1 VTLEPARTGAPEI
14 HDVPLTGTLDD
25 DSLLVKARGV
35 TKQFGGLTAVSGVN
49 FDIPRGSIVS
59 LIGPN
64 GAGKTTFFNMITGFY
79 SPTAGEIWFD
89 GQPVTRQKGKKV
101 VSRKPHEVTAM
112 GIGRTFQNI
121 RLFGTMSALD
131 NVRVGLT
138 VHLTSRWWDSIVRT
152 PGMLREEM
160 AGIEEAMGLLKL
172 VDLENRADTWA
183 RNLPYGDQRRLEIAR
198 ALATRP
204 KLLLLDEPT
213 AGMNSSE
220 TREMT
225 DFIRKLRVE
234 LGLTVLLIEHDMRVV
249 MGISDR
255 ITVLDHGE
263 VIAEGRPADVRA
275 NPHVIEAYLGRG
287 AADA

>member
-1 VTLEPARTGAPEI
+1 VTIEELRAGGPEPDHAG
-14 HDVPLTGTLDD
+14 LTGTLDD

-35 TKQFGGLTAVSGVN
+35 TKRFGGLTAVSDVN
-49 FDIPRGSIVS
+49 FDIQRGSIVS
-59 LIGPN
+59 IIGPN

-89 GQPVTRQKGKKV
+89 QKEVTRKKGDTV
-101 VSRKPHEVTAM
+101 RSRKPHEVTAM

-138 VHLTSRWWDSIVRT
+138 VHLKSRWWDSIVRT
-152 PGMLREEM
+152 PGMLREEQ
-160 AGIEEAMGLLKL
+160 AGIDEAMSLLRL
-172 VDLENRADTWA
+172 VDLEDRADTWA

-225 DFIRKLRVE
+225 DFIRKLRSE
-234 LGLTVLLIEHDMRVV
+234 QGLTVLLIEHDMRVV

-255 ITVLDHGE
+255 VTVLDHGE

-275 NPHVIEAYLGRG
+275 NPRVIEAYLGRG
-287 AADA
+287 AAEA

>member
-1 VTLEPARTGAPEI
+1 VHA
-14 HDVPLTGTLDD
+14 
-25 DSLLVKARGV
+25 SGV
-35 TKQFGGLTAVSGVN
+35 TKKFGGLTAVNNVD

-64 GAGKTTFFNMITGFY
+64 GAGKTTFFNMITGY
-79 SPTAGEIWFD
+79 YTPTAGEITFD
-89 GQPVTRQKGKKV
+89 GRTIATGSSGKARSK
-101 VSRKPHEVTAM
+101 KPHEVTAM

-121 RLFGTMSALD
+121 RLFGAMSALD
-131 NVRVGLT
+131 NVRVGLN
-138 VHLTSRWWDSIVRT
+138 VHLKSHWWDSVLRT
-152 PGMLREEM
+152 PAMLREEQ
-160 AGIEEAMGLLKL
+160 AAIEEAMGLLDL
-172 VDLENRADTWA
+172 VNLRPRAETWA

-198 ALATRP
+198 ALGTRP

-213 AGMNSSE
+213 AGMNNSE

-225 DFIRKLRVE
+225 DFIRKLRAD

-255 ITVLDHGE
+255 VTVLDYGE
-263 VIAEGRPADVRA
+263 VIAEGRPDEVRA
-275 NPHVIEAYLGRG
+275 NKRVIEAYLGRG